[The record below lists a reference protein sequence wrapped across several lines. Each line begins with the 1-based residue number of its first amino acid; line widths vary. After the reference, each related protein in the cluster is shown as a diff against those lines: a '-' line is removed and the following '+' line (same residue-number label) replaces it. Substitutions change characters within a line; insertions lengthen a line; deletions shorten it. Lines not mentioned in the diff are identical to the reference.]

1 MPSNEKMNVVAEI
14 KAWLGKFKISNSIFS
29 RLVATFLFIM
39 IPIYALGI
47 YIYNWGLHTVENE
60 IAKSTVSQLSFYLA
74 GLESEIERIKMLQ
87 YDCLNDDALNNLA
100 IRWETM
106 TSYQRVDNMLLL
118 RQRLQTIKNSSVYIK
133 NVSAHI
139 RPIQRT
145 ISANTGNDTFS
156 LNHFEFIRS
165 GKDVNGAQ
173 IIPYDGGYYLST
185 LQYGRLTS
193 DHPLYM
199 IEIELSPEV
208 FGQALA
214 QFNIYEGSGSVLVD
228 LSTDTIVAQKGEDM
242 LPTFAAARSQ
252 GMELLSHKGGDY
264 YIAQARSD
272 YLNWALQRYI
282 PANIVHLPLQHFY
295 TWIWVFTLTALGL
308 ILVSS
313 FYTYRVMHKPL
324 LLLVKSFRKV
334 EEGDLNVTIPKD
346 SRNEFGYMYERFNDM
361 VRNLRTLIDQVYN
374 QKLLAQRAELKQLQ
388 SQINPHFLYNSF
400 FILNTMA
407 RVGDENL
414 IPFTKLLG
422 EYFRFITRSG
432 ADSVP
437 LRDEVAHARA
447 YTDIQRM
454 RFPKRLSVEFG
465 ECPEAWAD
473 FNVPRL
479 ILQPLIENAFEHGV
493 GQKSCDGKISI
504 GLHAEGGSLRISVE
518 DNGSISDEGIA
529 MLDNAIEEGANREIT
544 GLMNIHRRVR
554 LLFGPP
560 SGLKAER
567 SGLGGLKIT
576 LLITGREEECTGS

>member
-1 MPSNEKMNVVAEI
+1 MPSNEKMNAVAEV

-29 RLVATFLFIM
+29 RLVATFLLIM

-60 IAKSTVSQLSFYLA
+60 IAKSTVSQLSFYLE
-74 GLESEIERIKMLQ
+74 GLENEIERMKMLQ

-106 TSYQRVDNMLLL
+106 TPYQRVDNMLLL
-118 RQRLQTIKNSSVYIK
+118 RQRLQTIKNSSNYIK

-139 RPIQRT
+139 RPFQRT
-145 ISANTGNDTFS
+145 ISANTGIDDFDV
-156 LNHFEFIRS
+156 NHFENIRS
-165 GKDVNGAQ
+165 GVDVKGAQ
-173 IIPYDGGYYLST
+173 IVSYDGGYYLST

-214 QFNIYEGSGSVLVD
+214 QFNIYEGSGSVLFD
-228 LSTDTIVAQKGEDM
+228 LSTGAVIAQRGEGP
-242 LPTFAAARSQ
+242 LPTLAAARNP
-252 GMELLSHKGGDY
+252 GMEFLSHKGGDY

-295 TWIWVFTLTALGL
+295 VWIWVFTLTALVL
-308 ILVSS
+308 ILVYS

-334 EEGDLNVTIPKD
+334 EEGDLHVTIPKD

-374 QKLLAQRAELKQLQ
+374 QKLLTQRAELKQLQ

-432 ADSVP
+432 ADNVP

-447 YTDIQRM
+447 YADIQKM
-454 RFPKRLSVEFG
+454 RFPKRLSVDFG
-465 ECPEAWAD
+465 ECPEVWAD
-473 FNVPRL
+473 FCVPRL
-479 ILQPLIENAFEHGV
+479 ILQPLIENAFEHGI
-493 GQKSCDGKISI
+493 GQKSSDGKIAVTFKED
-504 GLHAEGGSLRISVE
+504 GAGLRIIVE
-518 DNGSISDEGIA
+518 DNGTISDEVIA
-529 MLDNAIEEGANREIT
+529 ALDTVLAESGSGEIT
-544 GLMNIHRRVR
+544 GLMNIHRRIR

-560 SGLKAER
+560 SGLQAVR
-567 SGLGGLKIT
+567 SSLGGLKIT
-576 LLITGREEECTGS
+576 LLIEGRDEECTGS

>member
-1 MPSNEKMNVVAEI
+1 MPSNERMNAVAEVR
-14 KAWLGKFKISNSIFS
+14 AWLGRFRIGNSIFA
-29 RLVATFLFIM
+29 RLLATFLLIM

-60 IAKSTVSQLSFYLA
+60 IAKSTVSQLSFYLD
-74 GLESEIERIKMLQ
+74 GLENEIERMKLLQ

-100 IRWETM
+100 ILWEIM
-106 TSYQRVDNMLLL
+106 TPYQRVDNMLRL
-118 RQRLQTIKNSSVYIK
+118 RQRLQTIKNSSIYIK

-139 RPIQRT
+139 RPIQKT
-145 ISANTGNDTFS
+145 ISANTGIDAFS
-156 LNHFEFIRS
+156 VNHFDFIRS
-165 GKDVNGAQ
+165 GEDVKGAQ
-173 IIPYDGGYYLST
+173 IVPYDGGYYLST

-193 DHPLYM
+193 DHPFYM

-208 FGQALA
+208 FGQALL

-228 LSTDTIVAQKGEDM
+228 LSTGAIVAQRGEGP
-242 LPTFAAARSQ
+242 LPTPAAARSP
-252 GMELLSHKGGDY
+252 GMEFLRHKGGDY
-264 YIAQARSD
+264 YIAQDQSD

-295 TWIWVFTLTALGL
+295 AWIWVFTLTALGL
-308 ILVSS
+308 ILVYS

-334 EEGDLNVTIPKD
+334 EEGDLNVIIPKD
-346 SRNEFGYMYERFNDM
+346 SKNEFGYMYERFNDM
-361 VRNLRTLIDQVYN
+361 VRNLHTLIDQVYN

-432 ADSVP
+432 ADNVP
-437 LRDEVAHARA
+437 LRDEIAHARA
-447 YTDIQRM
+447 YADIQSM
-454 RFPKRLSVEFG
+454 RFPKRLSVGFG
-465 ECPEAWAD
+465 ECPADWAD

-493 GQKSCDGKISI
+493 GQKSCDGKIAVSFH
-504 GLHAEGGSLRISVE
+504 GDGGNLRISVE
-518 DNGSISDEGIA
+518 DNGSISDEGILS
-529 MLDNAIEEGANREIT
+529 LDSAIDDGARSEIT

-560 SGLKAER
+560 CGLRAER
-567 SGLGGLKIT
+567 SSLGGVKMT
-576 LLITGREEECTGS
+576 LLITRREEECTGS

>member
-1 MPSNEKMNVVAEI
+1 MPSNEKMNVVAEV
-14 KAWLGKFKISNSIFS
+14 KAWLGKFRISNSIFS
-29 RLVATFLFIM
+29 RLVATFLLIM

-74 GLESEIERIKMLQ
+74 GLENEIERVKMLQ

-106 TSYQRVDNMLLL
+106 TPYQRVDNMNLL
-118 RQRLQTIKNSSVYIK
+118 RQRLQTIKNSSIYIK
-133 NVSAHI
+133 NVRAHI

-145 ISANTGNDTFS
+145 ISANSGIDDFS
-156 LNHFEFIRS
+156 VNHFEFIRS
-165 GKDVNGAQ
+165 GENVKGAQ
-173 IIPYDGGYYLST
+173 IVFYEGGYYLST
-185 LQYGRLTS
+185 LQNGRLTGK
-193 DHPLYM
+193 HPLFM

-228 LSTDTIVAQKGEDM
+228 LTTGAIVAQRYEGP
-242 LPTFAAARSQ
+242 LPALAAASSP
-252 GMELLSHKGGDY
+252 GMEFLSRQGSDY
-264 YIAQARSD
+264 YLAQARSD

-282 PANIVHLPLQHFY
+282 PAKIVHLPLQHFY
-295 TWIWVFTLTALGL
+295 VWIWVFTLTAFGL
-308 ILVSS
+308 ILVYS

-334 EEGDLNVTIPKD
+334 EEGDLNVSIPKD
-346 SRNEFGYMYERFNDM
+346 SKNEFGYMYERFNDM
-361 VRNLRTLIDQVYN
+361 VHNLRALIDQVYN

-432 ADSVP
+432 EDNVP

-454 RFPKRLSVEFG
+454 RFPKRLSVDFAQ
-465 ECPEAWAD
+465 CPEAWSD

-493 GQKSCDGKISI
+493 GKKSCDGKITV
-504 GLHAEGGSLRISVE
+504 GFHAEGGSLRIIVE

-529 MLDNAIEEGANREIT
+529 ALDNAIEEGANREIT

-560 SGLKAER
+560 SGLKAQR

-576 LLITGREEECTGS
+576 LLIAGREERCTGC

>member
-1 MPSNEKMNVVAEI
+1 
-14 KAWLGKFKISNSIFS
+14 
-29 RLVATFLFIM
+29 
-39 IPIYALGI
+39 
-47 YIYNWGLHTVENE
+47 
-60 IAKSTVSQLSFYLA
+60 
-74 GLESEIERIKMLQ
+74 
-87 YDCLNDDALNNLA
+87 
-100 IRWETM
+100 
-106 TSYQRVDNMLLL
+106 
-118 RQRLQTIKNSSVYIK
+118 
-133 NVSAHI
+133 
-139 RPIQRT
+139 
-145 ISANTGNDTFS
+145 
-156 LNHFEFIRS
+156 
-165 GKDVNGAQ
+165 
-173 IIPYDGGYYLST
+173 
-185 LQYGRLTS
+185 
-193 DHPLYM
+193 M
-199 IEIELSPEV
+199 IEIELDQEV
-208 FGQALA
+208 FGRALA

-228 LSTDTIVAQKGEDM
+228 LRTDAIVAQRGEGP
-242 LPTFAAARSQ
+242 LPTPAAASSP
-252 GMELLSHKGGDY
+252 GMEFFSHQGGDY

-272 YLNWALQRYI
+272 YLNWALKRYI

-308 ILVSS
+308 ILVYS

-334 EEGDLNVTIPKD
+334 EEGDLNVSIPKD

-432 ADSVP
+432 ADNVP
-437 LRDEVAHARA
+437 LRDEAAHARA

-465 ECPEAWAD
+465 DYPEAWAD
-473 FNVPRL
+473 FHVPRL

-493 GQKSCDGKISI
+493 GQKSCDGKIAV
-504 GLHAEGGSLRISVE
+504 GFHADGGNLRICVE

-529 MLDNAIEEGANREIT
+529 ALNGAMEEGANREIT

-560 SGLKAER
+560 SGLTAER

-576 LLITGREEECTGS
+576 LLIVRREEECTGS

>member
-1 MPSNEKMNVVAEI
+1 MPSNEKLNAVAEV

-29 RLVATFLFIM
+29 RLVATFLLIM

-74 GLESEIERIKMLQ
+74 GLENEIERMKMLQ

-106 TSYQRVDNMLLL
+106 TAYQRVDNMLLL
-118 RQRLQTIKNSSVYIK
+118 RQRLQTIKNSSIYIK

-145 ISANTGNDTFS
+145 ISANTGIDVFGVD
-156 LNHFEFIRS
+156 HFESIRS
-165 GKDVNGAQ
+165 GVDVKGAQ
-173 IIPYDGGYYLST
+173 IVPYDGGYYLST

-199 IEIELSPEV
+199 IEIELNPEV

-214 QFNIYEGSGSVLVD
+214 QFNIYEGSGSVLMD
-228 LSTDTIVAQKGEDM
+228 LSTGAIVAQRGEGL
-242 LPTFAAARSQ
+242 LPTLAAARSP
-252 GMELLSHKGGDY
+252 GMEFLSHSGGDY

-272 YLNWALQRYI
+272 YLDWALQRYI

-295 TWIWVFTLTALGL
+295 AWIWVFTLTALGL
-308 ILVSS
+308 MLVYS
-313 FYTYRVMHKPL
+313 FFTYRVMHKPL

-334 EEGDLNVTIPKD
+334 EAGDLNITIPKD

-432 ADSVP
+432 ADNVP
-437 LRDEVAHARA
+437 LRDEAAHARA
-447 YTDIQRM
+447 YAEIQRM
-454 RFPKRLSVEFG
+454 RFPRRLSVDFD

-479 ILQPLIENAFEHGV
+479 ILQPVIENAFEHGV
-493 GQKSCDGKISI
+493 GQKSCDGKIAVGFHSN
-504 GLHAEGGSLRISVE
+504 EGSLRISVE

-529 MLDNAIEEGANREIT
+529 ALNNAMEEGGNGEIT
-544 GLMNIHRRVR
+544 GLINIHRRMR

-567 SGLGGLKIT
+567 SSLGGLKIT
-576 LLITGREEECTGS
+576 LFIEGREKECTGS